1 MLTNLPA
8 GKAFIMPRE
17 GTMNGVLIID
27 GSWDSTLLDE
37 QIELQIEN
45 GMVVDVKDADK

>member
-1 MLTNLPA
+1 MLTNLPI

-37 QIELQIEN
+37 EIELQIEN
-45 GMVVDVKDADK
+45 GGSRC